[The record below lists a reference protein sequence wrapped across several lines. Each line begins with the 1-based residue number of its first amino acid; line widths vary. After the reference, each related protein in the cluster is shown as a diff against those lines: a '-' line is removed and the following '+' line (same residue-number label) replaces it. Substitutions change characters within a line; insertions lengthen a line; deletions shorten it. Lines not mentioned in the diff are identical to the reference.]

1 MQVKDLERNRP
12 APPIP
17 AWFEKKLLQRFGRT
31 SSGKPRVILEWG
43 QTPNVLIYGLPR
55 LKWEYLDKRY
65 KVLKGLAP
73 VPGSPVLQQTFEWI
87 EVGIPRFFACELI
100 PAALLGPQDW
110 DEKVLGPFPSAGQYR
125 SFLRLD
131 DPLTG
136 EYMPPSNAA
145 FRLIEEVWHMRE
157 QGRRLHSLDEQDDG
171 AQEQAELRA
180 KAALVNRGYE
190 QFWQKAQ
197 DAMESDVAPFAR
209 RLLSRNPNKGVD
221 SHTRRRT

>member
-1 MQVKDLERNRP
+1 MQVKDLERNQP

-31 SSGKPRVILEWG
+31 ASGKPKVILEWG
-43 QTPNVLIYGLPR
+43 QEPNVTIYGFKR

-65 KVLKGLAP
+65 KINAGLKLI
-73 VPGSPVLQQTFEWI
+73 PGELVLQPVYEWI

-100 PAALLGPQDW
+100 PAAMLDPKNW
-110 DEKVLGPFPSAGQYR
+110 DEKILGEFPSEGQYR

-131 DPLTG
+131 DPETG

-157 QGRRLHSLDEQDDG
+157 QARQLHSTDERDD
-171 AQEQAELRA
+171 AVQEQAELRA
-180 KAALVNRGYE
+180 KAAQVNRGYE

-209 RLLSRNPNKGVD
+209 RLLSKKPNAG
-221 SHTRRRT
+221 RGW